1 MNEKTY
7 IVKAAKILSDK
18 SVDNENG
25 QLFFN
30 TEAGVKFFMP
40 KAQVKNIE
48 RELTL
53 YKTNLCDYAKEIF
66 TEKSENANDSEKE
79 YYDNAVEFYTVALE
93 KDYNAKNIY
102 EGTAIIVK
110 NSMNEEF
117 VSEDTLSEKL

>member
-7 IVKAAKILSDK
+7 IVKTAKILSDK

-30 TEAGVKFFMP
+30 AEAGVKFFMP

-66 TEKSENANDSEKE
+66 TEKSENAIEGEKE
-79 YYDNAVEFYTVALE
+79 YFDNAVEFYTVALD
-93 KDYNAKNIY
+93 KDYSAKNIY

>member
-7 IVKAAKILSDK
+7 IVKTAKILSDK

-30 TEAGVKFFMP
+30 VNANVKFFMP
-40 KAQVKNIE
+40 KAQAKNIE
-48 RELTL
+48 RELEL
-53 YKTNLCDYAKEIF
+53 YKTNLCDYAKSIF
-66 TEKSENANDSEKE
+66 LAKSENASESEKE
-79 YYDNAVEFYTVALE
+79 YFDNAVEFYTVALD
-93 KDYNAKNIY
+93 KDYSAKNIY